1 MLKILTNNCDRQTVN
16 YIPLRDLWI
25 TDSTLPF
32 LMNKKTLV
40 LQLTASTLALQSA
53 EITLTMTLNNS
64 AITEKKRDR
73 LYNKFVARG
82 VNTKDFGI
90 TFQIDS
96 VTDTTMAEI
105 MLENKTKNELNDLI
119 NNMLEEDQKLEE
131 DLDFF
136 YDNNA
141 SPKKEANSSKNLG
154 ERN

>member
-1 MLKILTNNCDRQTVN
+1 
-16 YIPLRDLWI
+16 
-25 TDSTLPF
+25 
-32 LMNKKTLV
+32 MNKKTLV

-82 VNTKDFGI
+82 VNTKDFDI

-96 VTDTTMAEI
+96 ATDTTMAEI

-119 NNMLEEDQKLEE
+119 SNMLEEDQKLEE

-136 YDNNA
+136 YDNND